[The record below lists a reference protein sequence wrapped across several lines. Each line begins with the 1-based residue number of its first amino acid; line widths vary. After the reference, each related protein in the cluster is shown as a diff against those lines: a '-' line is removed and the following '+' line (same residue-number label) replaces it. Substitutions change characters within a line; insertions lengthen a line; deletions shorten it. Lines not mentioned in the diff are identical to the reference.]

1 MMKKGKISSGVEH
14 SKNFK
19 KTTTSIN
26 NKKDTQS
33 NRKATYTKSVD
44 KKKPYGVIM
53 EQRVLNSNEGKAER
67 DKKVN
72 LTKQRKDNSVNN
84 RNVKTNKGKEYQ
96 NNLNKLTEDNEVE
109 KEYDFFNF
117 KLADEYKKKLDN
129 RAKPNNEDQFSK
141 STNVK
146 PSKLTSYKDQKSDQD
161 IKRIKKMQKNKT
173 ANIAD
178 DSDEEEESEKDD
190 ILHRLFYKPVTN
202 NKRPDADKNKIQK
215 KAEEKEKQKEK
226 ERQKERE
233 KAKSKENQKKLL
245 SYQQS
250 NDKMAVSMEK
260 TDDMSYNVDD
270 KKIYSNKKKKND
282 AKDSNTKGSS
292 KKATNLGIER
302 TVDFFVIDGD
312 DDIEI
317 SSRYKKKIDRKRNRY
332 KEICIERSNVFK
344 PDKMTGFI
352 LIRKSKG
359 KKIYELLLE
368 DNIDKSNGI
377 LKNNEIKIKGE
388 IIQLISLDQLIRL
401 RNELDQN
408 KHIVN
413 ELQSELRAREYSK
426 EMDKNKD
433 KDKVR
438 EKDKQIS
445 TLKSKHD
452 ELNNLVRKQDQQI
465 IYLEKEMKQLQ
476 LSYDLLKESYKDL
489 EKENKSLITQNK
501 SLIAQNQSNKVNK
514 NVFPRKIDSKEI
526 KGRQK
531 NYNNE
536 LKKVPTK
543 TEDDEENEKN
553 INKKEENKPVE
564 EYDYNADF
572 VVGGRDAKSQK
583 MKNAVNRFTKKYKDV
598 IKEEKKAKEE
608 REREEKERLE
618 NEERELEDDEYWEN
632 NDQQKQE
639 MERIE
644 RENRERREK
653 EERDKKEKEERERKS
668 REERE
673 RQERERREIERREI
687 ERKLIEERVR
697 KEREARERER
707 KEKEERD
714 RQDRERR
721 ERDRQERERKER
733 ERKEKEERDRQDR
746 ERKEKEKREKEKKEK
761 HVKIAMAPAR
771 QNKMMGGNFAKM
783 LADKLK
789 MAPPGMRKGGV
800 GGMQTTSKPPIQ
812 DNVDVVTLLEEAP
825 FEGKT
830 RKRKPSRKVF
840 IEKIVDD
847 EEESD

>member
-1 MMKKGKISSGVEH
+1 MNKKGKISSGGEH
-14 SKNFK
+14 IKNFK

-33 NRKATYTKSVD
+33 NRKATYTKSVE
-44 KKKPYGVIM
+44 KKKPYGVMM
-53 EQRVLNSNEGKAER
+53 EPRVLNSNEGKAER
-67 DKKVN
+67 DKKVT
-72 LTKQRKDNSVNN
+72 LAKPRKDNSMSN

-96 NNLNKLTEDNEVE
+96 NNLNKLTEDNEVEKE

-129 RAKPNNEDQFSK
+129 RAKPNNEDKFSK

-146 PSKLTSYKDQKSDQD
+146 QSKLTSYKDQKSDQD

-173 ANIAD
+173 ANIVD

-190 ILHRLFYKPVTN
+190 ILHRLFYKPVID
-202 NKRPDADKNKIQK
+202 NKRPDADKNKAQK
-215 KAEEKEKQKEK
+215 KKEEKEKQKEK

-233 KAKSKENQKKLL
+233 KAKNKENQKKLL

-250 NDKMAVSMEK
+250 NDKMAVSMER
-260 TDDMSYNVDD
+260 TDDMIYNVDD
-270 KKIYSNKKKKND
+270 KKIYSNKKNKND
-282 AKDSNTKGSS
+282 SNSAKDSNTKGSS
-292 KKATNLGIER
+292 KKVANLGMER
-302 TVDFFVIDGD
+302 TVDLFVIDGD

-317 SSRYKKKIDRKRNRY
+317 TSRYKKKIDRKRNRY
-332 KEICIERSNVFK
+332 KEICIERSNVSK
-344 PDKMTGFI
+344 PDKITGFI

-377 LKNNEIKIKGE
+377 LKNNEIKMKGE
-388 IIQLISLDQLIRL
+388 VIQLISLDQLVRL
-401 RNELDQN
+401 RNELDYN
-408 KHIVN
+408 KKIVN
-413 ELQSELRAREYSK
+413 ELQNELRAKEYSK

-445 TLKSKHD
+445 TLKSKND

-465 IYLEKEMKQLQ
+465 TYLEKEMKQLQ

-489 EKENKSLITQNK
+489 EKENKSLM
-501 SLIAQNQSNKVNK
+501 AQNQPSKVTK
-514 NVFPRKIDSKEI
+514 NVFPRKLDSKEI

-536 LKKVPTK
+536 LKKVPTR
-543 TEDDEENEKN
+543 TEDDEEKEKN
-553 INKKEENKPVE
+553 INKTEEKKPGE
-564 EYDYNADF
+564 EEHDYNADF
-572 VVGGRDAKSQK
+572 VVGGRDLKSQK

-618 NEERELEDDEYWEN
+618 NEERELEDDEYLEN
-632 NDQQKQE
+632 NAQQKQE

-644 RENRERREK
+644 RENRER
-653 EERDKKEKEERERKS
+653 ERIENE
-668 REERE
+668 
-673 RQERERREIERREI
+673 ERERREIEERERREI

-697 KEREARERER
+697 KEREDRERER

-721 ERDRQERERKER
+721 ERDRKE
-733 ERKEKEERDRQDR
+733 R

-761 HVKIAMAPAR
+761 HVKIGMAPAR
-771 QNKMMGGNFAKM
+771 PNKMMGGNFAKM
-783 LADKLK
+783 LADKIK

-800 GGMQTTSKPPIQ
+800 GGMQTTSKPPVQ
-812 DNVDVVTLLEEAP
+812 DNVDMVTLLEEAP
-825 FEGKT
+825 FEERT

-840 IEKIVDD
+840 IEKIVDN
-847 EEESD
+847 EEDSD

>member
-1 MMKKGKISSGVEH
+1 MNKKGKISSGGEH
-14 SKNFK
+14 IKNFK

-33 NRKATYTKSVD
+33 NRKATYTKSVE
-44 KKKPYGVIM
+44 KKKPYGVMM
-53 EQRVLNSNEGKAER
+53 EPRVLNSNEGKAER
-67 DKKVN
+67 DKKVT
-72 LTKQRKDNSVNN
+72 LAKPRKDNSMSN

-96 NNLNKLTEDNEVE
+96 NNLNKLTEDNEVEKE

-129 RAKPNNEDQFSK
+129 RAKPNNEDKFSK

-146 PSKLTSYKDQKSDQD
+146 QSKLTSYKDQKSDQD
-161 IKRIKKMQKNKT
+161 IKKNKKMQKNKT
-173 ANIAD
+173 ANIVD

-190 ILHRLFYKPVTN
+190 ILHRLFYKPVID
-202 NKRPDADKNKIQK
+202 NKRPDADKNKAQK
-215 KAEEKEKQKEK
+215 KKEEKEKQKEK

-233 KAKSKENQKKLL
+233 KAKNKENQKKLL

-250 NDKMAVSMEK
+250 NDKMAVSMER
-260 TDDMSYNVDD
+260 TDDMIYNVDD
-270 KKIYSNKKKKND
+270 KKIYSNKKNKND
-282 AKDSNTKGSS
+282 SNSAKDSNTKGSS
-292 KKATNLGIER
+292 KKVANLGMER
-302 TVDFFVIDGD
+302 TVDLFVIDGD

-317 SSRYKKKIDRKRNRY
+317 TSRYKKKIDRKRNRY
-332 KEICIERSNVFK
+332 KEICIERSNVSK
-344 PDKMTGFI
+344 PDKITGFI

-377 LKNNEIKIKGE
+377 LKNNEIKMKGE
-388 IIQLISLDQLIRL
+388 VIQLISLDQLVRL
-401 RNELDQN
+401 RNELDYN
-408 KHIVN
+408 KKIVN
-413 ELQSELRAREYSK
+413 ELQNELRAKEYSK

-445 TLKSKHD
+445 TLKSKND

-465 IYLEKEMKQLQ
+465 TYLEKEMKQLQ

-489 EKENKSLITQNK
+489 EKENKSLM
-501 SLIAQNQSNKVNK
+501 AQNQPSKVTK
-514 NVFPRKIDSKEI
+514 NVFPRKLDSKEI

-536 LKKVPTK
+536 LKKVPTR
-543 TEDDEENEKN
+543 TEDDEEKEKN
-553 INKKEENKPVE
+553 INKTEEKKPAE
-564 EYDYNADF
+564 EEHDYNADF
-572 VVGGRDAKSQK
+572 VVGGRDLKSQK
-583 MKNAVNRFTKKYKDV
+583 MKNAVNRFTKKYRDV

-632 NDQQKQE
+632 NAQQKQE

-644 RENRERREK
+644 RENRER
-653 EERDKKEKEERERKS
+653 ERIEKEERER
-668 REERE
+668 REIEER
-673 RQERERREIERREI
+673 ERREI

-697 KEREARERER
+697 KEREDRERER

-721 ERDRQERERKER
+721 ERDRKE
-733 ERKEKEERDRQDR
+733 R

-761 HVKIAMAPAR
+761 HVKIGMAPAR
-771 QNKMMGGNFAKM
+771 PNKMMGGNFAKM
-783 LADKLK
+783 LADKIK

-800 GGMQTTSKPPIQ
+800 GGMQTTSKPPVQ
-812 DNVDVVTLLEEAP
+812 DNVDMVTLLEEAP
-825 FEGKT
+825 FEERT

-840 IEKIVDD
+840 IEKIVDN
-847 EEESD
+847 EEDSD

>member
-1 MMKKGKISSGVEH
+1 MNKKGKISSGGEH
-14 SKNFK
+14 TKNFK

-33 NRKATYTKSVD
+33 NRKATYTKSVE
-44 KKKPYGVIM
+44 KKKPYGVMM
-53 EQRVLNSNEGKAER
+53 EPRVLNSNEGKAER
-67 DKKVN
+67 DKKVT
-72 LTKQRKDNSVNN
+72 LAKPRKDNSMSN

-96 NNLNKLTEDNEVE
+96 NNLNKLTEDNEVEKE

-129 RAKPNNEDQFSK
+129 RAKPNNEDKFSK

-146 PSKLTSYKDQKSDQD
+146 QSKLTSYKDQKSDQD

-173 ANIAD
+173 ANIVD

-190 ILHRLFYKPVTN
+190 ILHRLFYKPVID
-202 NKRPDADKNKIQK
+202 NKRPDADKNKSQK
-215 KAEEKEKQKEK
+215 KKEEKEKQKEK

-233 KAKSKENQKKLL
+233 KAKNKENQKKLL

-250 NDKMAVSMEK
+250 NDKMAVSMER
-260 TDDMSYNVDD
+260 TDDMIYNVDD
-270 KKIYSNKKKKND
+270 KKIYSNKKNKND
-282 AKDSNTKGSS
+282 SNSAKDSNTKGSS
-292 KKATNLGIER
+292 KKVANLGMER
-302 TVDFFVIDGD
+302 TVDLFVIDGD

-317 SSRYKKKIDRKRNRY
+317 TSRYKKKIDRKRNRY
-332 KEICIERSNVFK
+332 KEICIERSNVSK
-344 PDKMTGFI
+344 PDKITGFI

-377 LKNNEIKIKGE
+377 LKNNEIKMKGE
-388 IIQLISLDQLIRL
+388 VIQLISLDQLVRL
-401 RNELDQN
+401 RNELDYN
-408 KHIVN
+408 KKIVN
-413 ELQSELRAREYSK
+413 ELQNELRAKEYSK

-445 TLKSKHD
+445 TLKSKND

-465 IYLEKEMKQLQ
+465 TYLEKEMKQLQ

-489 EKENKSLITQNK
+489 EKENKSLM
-501 SLIAQNQSNKVNK
+501 AQNQPSKVTK
-514 NVFPRKIDSKEI
+514 NVFPRKLDSKEI

-536 LKKVPTK
+536 LKKVPTR
-543 TEDDEENEKN
+543 TEDDEEKEKN
-553 INKKEENKPVE
+553 INKTEEKKPGE
-564 EYDYNADF
+564 EEHDYNADF
-572 VVGGRDAKSQK
+572 VVGGRDLKSQK
-583 MKNAVNRFTKKYKDV
+583 MKNAVNRFTKKYRDV

-618 NEERELEDDEYWEN
+618 NEERELEDDEYLEN
-632 NDQQKQE
+632 NAQQKQE

-644 RENRERREK
+644 RENRER
-653 EERDKKEKEERERKS
+653 ERIENE
-668 REERE
+668 
-673 RQERERREIERREI
+673 ERERREIEERERREI

-697 KEREARERER
+697 KEREDRERER

-721 ERDRQERERKER
+721 ERDRKE
-733 ERKEKEERDRQDR
+733 R

-761 HVKIAMAPAR
+761 HVKIGMAPAR
-771 QNKMMGGNFAKM
+771 PNKMMGGNFAKM
-783 LADKLK
+783 LADKIK

-800 GGMQTTSKPPIQ
+800 GGMQTTSKPPVQ
-812 DNVDVVTLLEEAP
+812 DNVDMVTLLEEAP
-825 FEGKT
+825 FEERT

-840 IEKIVDD
+840 IEKIVDN
-847 EEESD
+847 EEDSD